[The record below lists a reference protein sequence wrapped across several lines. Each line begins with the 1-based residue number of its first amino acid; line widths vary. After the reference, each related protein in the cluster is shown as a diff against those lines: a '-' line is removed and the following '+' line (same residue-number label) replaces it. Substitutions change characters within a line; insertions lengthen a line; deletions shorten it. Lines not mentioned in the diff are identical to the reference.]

1 MSKRTVCIILG
12 LFLLS
17 YIPATNFFEE
27 PEESFDIAM
36 GDKIERVEIS
46 PNPNSITDLGSPV
59 ISDGYEITRSEIAES
74 SIGVFTH
81 SGLIPSVYF
90 SEDLSSIRED
100 LALVIIDGET
110 GLWDARMEIMEIN
123 GIEIRSTIP
132 PSGYLV
138 QGTDKQL
145 NELKNIESIH
155 SIHEV
160 PAGLLVHPSLY
171 DAPEDQSLVVEIT
184 GWKNS
189 DLERQ

>member
-81 SGLIPSVYF
+81 SGLIP
-90 SEDLSSIRED
+90 LS
-100 LALVIIDGET
+100 L
-110 GLWDARMEIMEIN
+110 
-123 GIEIRSTIP
+123 
-132 PSGYLV
+132 
-138 QGTDKQL
+138 
-145 NELKNIESIH
+145 IH
-155 SIHEV
+155 I
-160 PAGLLVHPSLY
+160 
-171 DAPEDQSLVVEIT
+171 
-184 GWKNS
+184 
-189 DLERQ
+189 